1 MTERE
6 RELEQEVARLKR
18 QMEFLQPI
26 VDAYVGCKG
35 QKQAKDRVLR
45 AEVVATVRT
54 AIMDVLEGDDEV
66 WLSSEDFV
74 KNFGMFTPEWLR
86 KNGYMLPRERVIMV
100 MEDGT
105 EKEMRRWAYPKHRIN
120 RMIRE
125 GKLKSL
131 ASNKESNGR

>member
-6 RELEQEVARLKR
+6 RELEQEVAMLKR

-66 WLSSEDFV
+66 SEC
-74 KNFGMFTPEWLR
+74 LR
-86 KNGYMLPRERVIMV
+86 QSGL
-100 MEDGT
+100 
-105 EKEMRRWAYPKHRIN
+105 
-120 RMIRE
+120 
-125 GKLKSL
+125 GKT
-131 ASNKESNGR
+131 ATCCHESG